1 VRSTLDL
8 PISPVFHPRPP
19 LTISPCDL
27 PGNLEAKRDALAA
40 LLATAAGVE
49 PSAVALSI
57 DRAAVSA
64 DITVPAEDADA
75 TLALLSVGLFA
86 RAKQFW
92 VAAVQPVLPDGWL
105 LMEQLH
111 GPSYYYHEK
120 SGASQFDKFWVAAV
134 QPVLPDGWLL
144 MEQLHG
150 RSYYYHEKSGASQF
164 DKPKAPW
171 EPDSEDDEP
180 YDYEPYDS
188 ADEEYIRY
196 GGHWAGNPY

>member
-1 VRSTLDL
+1 MRSTPDL
-8 PISPVFHPRPP
+8 PISSVFRLRPP
-19 LTISPCDL
+19 LTIPPCDL
-27 PGNLEAKRDALAA
+27 PGNLGAKRDALAA
-40 LLATAAGVE
+40 VLATAAGVE

-57 DRAAVSA
+57 DGAAVSA

-75 TLALLSVGLFA
+75 TRALLSEGLFA
-86 RAKQFW
+86 RAKQ
-92 VAAVQPVLPDGWL
+92 
-105 LMEQLH
+105 
-111 GPSYYYHEK
+111 
-120 SGASQFDKFWVAAV
+120 FWVAAV